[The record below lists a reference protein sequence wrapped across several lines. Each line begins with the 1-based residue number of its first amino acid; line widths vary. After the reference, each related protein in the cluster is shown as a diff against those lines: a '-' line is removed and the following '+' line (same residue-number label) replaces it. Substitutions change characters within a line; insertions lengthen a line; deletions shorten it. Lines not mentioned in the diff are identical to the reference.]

1 MKAEPTNE
9 DSSEFERRTRAL
21 LLQSADELSGAVRSR
36 LTQARHAA
44 LDARPA
50 RAPSLAL
57 RWLPAG
63 AAAAAM
69 LALLIVYVPL
79 GKSTM
84 ENPVTNAGFEDIEML
99 TDTDAVPLN
108 GDQEVDYDFYE
119 WAAGEAG
126 DGGAAPAVGS

>member
-1 MKAEPTNE
+1 MNGDPIE
-9 DSSEFERRTRAL
+9 DGSSDFERRTRAL
-21 LLQSADELSGAVRSR
+21 LLQSADELPGAVRSR
-36 LTQARHAA
+36 LTQARYAA
-44 LDARPA
+44 VAAPAARGS
-50 RAPSLAL
+50 SLAL

-69 LALLIVYVPL
+69 MALLVMYVPL

-99 TDTDAVPLN
+99 TDTDAVPLS

-119 WAAGEAG
+119 WAAAEAG
-126 DGGAAPAVGS
+126 DGGAAPSVGS